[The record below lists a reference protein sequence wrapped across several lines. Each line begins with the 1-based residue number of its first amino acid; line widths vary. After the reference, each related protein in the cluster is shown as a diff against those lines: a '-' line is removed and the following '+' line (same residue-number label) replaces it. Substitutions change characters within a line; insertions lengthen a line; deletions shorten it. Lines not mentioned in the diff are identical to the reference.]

1 MRQSSPH
8 TVEHGPGLH
17 AGATVVP
24 GLLRSMWR
32 HRWLVTAGTVL
43 AVAVAVGASM
53 LQPVLYEGRAEL
65 LLLDPGDE
73 GVFEKSAAFVDPT
86 RYVRNQAEF
95 ASSSEVLLRAG
106 TLAGRD
112 LSLEELHERVTVEPA
127 IDLDLL
133 VVTALDPGA
142 ERAAELANAVGAA
155 YQDLTAGAVRQDA
168 GEAIDELEQS
178 QRQLRRRIEA
188 LEARMDAEPADET
201 LRTLRD
207 GLVVE
212 LLRLQRRERQILVDQ
227 DIDNSGVQLFERAA
241 EPEDPVQPNPV
252 RNGLL
257 AAVLA
262 LVTLGAFS
270 WWRAEH
276 TLTADHRQDPAPVL
290 RAPLLGEVPDFE
302 AAGVQAPHPTVSA
315 PMSVA
320 AEAYRFVVSSLHF
333 VLTESGESSVLVTSA
348 GPGDGKTVTALNMAA
363 AAARDGGRV
372 VLVDAD
378 ERAQGLTRLSGLDAE
393 RGLVD
398 LGDPERPRGDCVHS
412 LRLSDALQVGLVPIG
427 SGSADDDGFFRAS
440 AFRRAMQ
447 RAREGADLLV
457 VDSPPLL
464 AVADASAIAGQVD
477 GIVLVV
483 VRGTPLRLLQEV
495 RHRLEFVGTPV
506 LGYVFNRSDP
516 RRRGYGAAGYYGR
529 YHGAYP
535 AEGRTGD
542 GRRERVVD
550 VTRPSVDRE
559 PSG

>member
-1 MRQSSPH
+1 MGQLPPH
-8 TVEHGPGLH
+8 GTEQAHPPHGTD
-17 AGATVVP
+17 TVVP
-24 GLLRSMWR
+24 GLLHSMWR
-32 HRWLVTAGTVL
+32 YRWLVAAGTVL
-43 AVAVAVGASM
+43 AIGVSVGASM

-65 LLLDPGDE
+65 LLLDPGGE
-73 GVFEKSAAFVDPT
+73 GVFEESVAFVDPT

-95 ASSSEVLLRAG
+95 ASSSAVLLRAAQ
-106 TLAGRD
+106 LARRD
-112 LSLEELHERVTVEPA
+112 LSLEELRERVTVEPA
-127 IDLDLL
+127 LDLDLL

-155 YQDLTAGAVRQDA
+155 YQDLTAGGVRRDA
-168 GEAIDELEQS
+168 EEAIDELEES
-178 QRQLRRRIEA
+178 QGQLRRRVQA
-188 LEARMDAEPADET
+188 LEARIDAEPADET

-212 LLRLQRRERQILVDQ
+212 LLRLERRERQILVDQ
-227 DIDNSGVQLFERAA
+227 DIDNSGVQLFERAT
-241 EPEDPVQPNPV
+241 EPEEPVQPNPV

-262 LVTLGAFS
+262 VITLGAFS

-276 TLTADHRQDPAPVL
+276 SLTADHRQDPAPVL

-302 AAGVQAPHPTVSA
+302 AAGVQGPQPTVSA
-315 PMSVA
+315 PMSVV

-333 VLTESGESSVLVTSA
+333 VLTEQGESSVLVTSA
-348 GPGDGKTVTALNMAA
+348 GPGDGKTVTALNVAA

-393 RGLVD
+393 GGLVD
-398 LGDPERPRGDCVHS
+398 LGDPERPRNDCVHPT
-412 LRLSDALQVGLVPIG
+412 RLSDALEVGLVPVG
-427 SGSADDDGFFRAS
+427 SGIADGDGFFRAS

-483 VRGTPLRLLQEV
+483 VRGTPLRLLEEM

-516 RRRGYGAAGYYGR
+516 RRRRYGASGYYGR
-529 YHGAYP
+529 SYGAYP
-535 AEGRTGD
+535 AGGRAGD

-550 VTRPSVDRE
+550 VTRTAVGRDR
-559 PSG
+559 